1 MAEKAGNKA
10 ADVER
15 APGVGGLVILLLILT
30 VLAGGGGF
38 AMGGLMLGRDLQLTD
53 AAGSADNAAEH
64 AGDAAGG
71 GAASGAKEDGA
82 EDKDAAS
89 KNRLQGT
96 ILDLE
101 PVVTN
106 LADPPNTWI
115 RLEAAI
121 RIAPDYEGDK
131 ELLRREISEDLL
143 GFMREVSLRH
153 ITGAAGLNHFKQ
165 DITDRARIR
174 SQGAVSDL
182 LLKMLVVE

>member
-1 MAEKAGNKA
+1 MAEPAGKNA
-10 ADVER
+10 VSEQGG
-15 APGVGGLVILLLILT
+15 PGAGGLMILLLILT
-30 VLAGGGGF
+30 VLAGGVGF
-38 AMGGLMLGRDLQLTD
+38 AMGGLMLGREVAVSDVP
-53 AAGSADNAAEH
+53 AEG
-64 AGDAAGG
+64 AGDAAKPGTREVG
-71 GAASGAKEDGA
+71 HEAVGANSDGH
-82 EDKDAAS
+82 EDKDDAAKHGMQS
-89 KNRLQGT
+89 T
-96 ILDLE
+96 IVDLE

-121 RIAPDYEGDK
+121 RIVPDYDGDK

-153 ITGAAGLNHFKQ
+153 VSGAAGLNHFKQ
-165 DITDRARIR
+165 DITDRARTR